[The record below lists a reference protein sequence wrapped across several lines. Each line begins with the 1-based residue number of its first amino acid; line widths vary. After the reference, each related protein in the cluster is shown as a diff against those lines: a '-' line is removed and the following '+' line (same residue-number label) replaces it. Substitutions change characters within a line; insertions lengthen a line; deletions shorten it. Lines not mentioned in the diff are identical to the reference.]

1 MIHQLRVYEIFERN
15 RDAFHARFRDH
26 AARLM
31 CKHGFHIRDM
41 WEARTD
47 RRLEFVYLLE
57 WPDEATKKTAWKAFM
72 ADPEWNAIK
81 RETSARHGT
90 LVGAIEDRIL
100 RRTDYSPAIENRPSM
115 KDRERRAPGR

>member
-15 RDAFHARFRDH
+15 KEAFHARFRDH

-31 CKHGFHIRDM
+31 RKHGFRILDM

-57 WPDEATKKTAWKAFM
+57 WADEAARDGAWRAFM
-72 ADPEWNAIK
+72 ADPEWSAIK
-81 RETSARHGT
+81 RETSARHGDM
-90 LVGAIEDRIL
+90 VGAIEDRTL
-100 RRTDYSPAIENRPSM
+100 RRVDYSPAS
-115 KDRERRAPGR
+115 